1 MAAKEVLGYK
11 YKEKPKEWFDDESKQ
26 AQTYKAQPK

>member
-1 MAAKEVLGYK
+1 VIGYK
-11 YKEKPKEWFDDESKQ
+11 YKEKPKEWFGDESKQ